1 MGASVI
7 RFTQWPDAVG
17 SGIDAVMYS
26 RQLQWSWCS
35 YSGRLQWNSG
45 SYSVVAT
52 GIRLVAVDFGV
63 IARRASLQAELEQLM
78 RAIEAID
85 AGILR

>member
-1 MGASVI
+1 
-7 RFTQWPDAVG
+7 
-17 SGIDAVMYS
+17 MYS

-45 SYSVVAT
+45 SYSVIAT

-63 IARRASLQAELEQLM
+63 IARRASLQAELEPEQLM